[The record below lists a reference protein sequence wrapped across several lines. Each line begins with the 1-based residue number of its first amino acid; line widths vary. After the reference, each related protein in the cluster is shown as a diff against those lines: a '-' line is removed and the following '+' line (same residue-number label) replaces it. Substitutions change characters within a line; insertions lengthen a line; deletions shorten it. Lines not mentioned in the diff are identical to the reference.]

1 MKLYGWG
8 YDSLPYIVKRIKKLK
23 ENRFNYYN
31 TPYPTI
37 GELIKNKNY
46 DYVSYRVM
54 FPGADNYGEF
64 AGEFKVEDGKII
76 PLDMDYYGY
85 NEEVIASEEW
95 TDTESNI
102 KNGLTIIVECD
113 MIQ

>member
-1 MKLYGWG
+1 M
-8 YDSLPYIVKRIKKLK
+8 K

-31 TPYPTI
+31 APYPTI

-54 FPGADNYGEF
+54 FPGADKYGEF

-76 PLDMDYYGY
+76 PLDMDYYRY

-95 TDTESNI
+95 TDMENKI
-102 KNGLTIIVECD
+102 RNGLTIIVECD